1 MKEIVLISGCL
12 FGLNCR
18 YDGDNNRLDNL
29 NELSKKYIL
38 VPVCPEQMGGLS
50 TPRSPSFFIKGDGED
65 TIKGKNNLINEDNKN
80 VSSYFRK
87 GAYGVLNVCRKLQIK
102 RAILKGSSPSCG
114 TNNVFLGEKLTKGRG
129 VTSFLLLT
137 NDITV
142 LSEKTLRKNGD

>member
-18 YDGDNNRLDNL
+18 YDGGNNRLYNL

-50 TPRSPSFFIKGDGED
+50 TPRSPSFFIEGDGKD
-65 TIKGKNNLINEDNKN
+65 TIKGRNNLINKDNKN
-80 VSSYFRK
+80 VSSHFRE
-87 GAYGVLNVCRKLQIK
+87 GAYEVLNVCKKLRIK
-102 RAILKGSSPSCG
+102 KAILKERSPSCG

-142 LSEKTLRKNGD
+142 LSKKTLRKNGD